1 MIIPQEKFWMEPA
14 EAVAAPAVLF
24 YRNRFRVER
33 GNGAGAPLQRG

>member
-33 GNGAGAPLQRG
+33 ET